1 MKHIL
6 AAVIVATLWGIT
18 QIAGAGSVL
27 AQSATQGSGQGN
39 TWIQIESQPSLRDAE
54 ARARIYAARLP
65 DVAGFATNSNWY
77 AIALGPYSADQAGQI
92 RLNLIRRGLIPG
104 DSFLG
109 TGATFGRRIWPVG
122 ATATVPVAPAIPER
136 AAPDPG
142 TDAATHPQPGGDTP
156 PSLADETPR
165 QARASE
171 ALLSRAEKMDLQRA
185 LKWEGFYAAAID
197 GSFGRGTRASMRD
210 LQLAN
215 GHVPSGV
222 LTSAQRAALIASYV
236 TALDRLGMEPVADAV
251 AGIAIE
257 LPLGLVEFT
266 RYQPP
271 FVHYAGRNGSGV
283 RVLLISQSGD
293 SSSLNALHNILQTL
307 EIVPED
313 GRRRLRRSGFSIE
326 GRDETIVSYSEAALS
341 NGQIKG
347 FILVWPAGDERR
359 RTQVVEAMKASFA
372 PGGAAVLPDSYGDQA
387 VQDIDLLS
395 GLEIRRPDISRS
407 GFYVDQGGAV
417 LTTADVVAACQSVTI
432 DTLPAQ
438 VVAVAGGLA
447 LLRPEQVL
455 APQAVAR
462 FQPCIARLKSEIA
475 VAGYSFGGR
484 LLAPSLT
491 WGSLAELQ
499 GLRGEQDVMRLAL
512 AALPGD
518 AGGPVYDRS
527 GAVLGMLLPK
537 AVGAR
542 ALPDGT
548 AFASDMETVTSFL
561 SDQGI
566 AASAAARGAEA
577 DGLRAPQELTAMAAQ
592 ITVLVS
598 CWN

>member
-6 AAVIVATLWGIT
+6 AAVIFATLWGIA
-18 QIAGAGSVL
+18 QITGVGSAQ
-27 AQSATQGSGQGN
+27 AQSAAQGN

-54 ARARIYAARLP
+54 ARARGYAARLP
-65 DVAGFATNSNWY
+65 DVAGFATSSSWY
-77 AIALGPYSADQAGQI
+77 AIALGPYGEEQAEQI
-92 RLNLIRRGLIPG
+92 RLNLTRRGLIPG

-122 ATATVPVAPAIPER
+122 ATALVPVAPATPEITS
-136 AAPDPG
+136 PDPVA
-142 TDAATHPQPGGDTP
+142 DVAAHPQPGVGAP
-156 PSLADETPR
+156 VLVDETPR

-210 LQLAN
+210 WQQAN

-222 LTSAQRAALIASYV
+222 LTSAQRGSLIASYIA
-236 TALDRLGMEPVADAV
+236 ALDRLGMEPVADAV
-251 AGIAIE
+251 AGIAVE
-257 LPLGLVEFT
+257 LPLGLVEFA
-266 RYQPP
+266 RYEPP
-271 FVHYAGRNGSGV
+271 FVHYAARDGSGV

-293 SSSLNALHNILQTL
+293 GSSLNALYNILQTL
-307 EIVPED
+307 EIVPPD
-313 GRRRLRRSGFSIE
+313 GPRRLRGRSFSLE
-326 GRDETIVSYSEAALS
+326 GRSDKIVSYSQAALN

-347 FILVWPAGDERR
+347 FILVWPAGEERR
-359 RTQVVEAMKASFA
+359 RKQVVEAMKASFA
-372 PGGAAVLPDSYGDQA
+372 PGGAAVLPDSYGAQA

-395 GLEIRRPDISRS
+395 GLEIRRPDNSRS
-407 GFYVDQGGAV
+407 GFYVDPAGAV
-417 LTTADVVAACQSVTI
+417 LTTSDVVASCQSVTI
-432 DTLPAQ
+432 DALPAQ
-438 VVAVAGGLA
+438 VVAVQGSLA

-462 FQPCIARLKSEIA
+462 FQPGIARLKSEIA

-499 GLRGEQDVMRLAL
+499 GLGGEQDVMRLAL

-527 GAVLGMLLPK
+527 GAVLGMLLPETM
-537 AVGAR
+537 GAR

-566 AASAAARGAEA
+566 AASAADRDGA
-577 DGLRAPQELTAMAAQ
+577 LAPQELTAKAAE